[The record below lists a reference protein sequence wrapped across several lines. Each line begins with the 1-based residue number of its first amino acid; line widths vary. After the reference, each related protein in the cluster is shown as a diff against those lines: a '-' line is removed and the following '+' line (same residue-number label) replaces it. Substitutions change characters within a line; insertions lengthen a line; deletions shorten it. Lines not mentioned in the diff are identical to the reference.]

1 MSPLNKQTVNSVT
14 VPASWFLVVFPRF
27 NFTSHVFVDTCFGTF
42 VCLLHTEGISLEEV
56 EQTSHDIVSPTRH
69 EAFFAE
75 INAALYIKRFF
86 LVVSVLRSV
95 CRRHSDTHEDL
106 RLEQSTRVYVILHV
120 IIVTSRSTYH

>member
-14 VPASWFLVVFPRF
+14 IPASWFLVAFRRF
-27 NFTSHVFVDTCFGTF
+27 HFTSHVFVDTCFGTF

-56 EQTSHDIVSPTRH
+56 EQASHDIVSPTRR

-75 INAALYIKRFF
+75 INAVLDIKRFF
-86 LVVSVLRSV
+86 LKISVRCSV
-95 CRRHSDTHEDL
+95 CRRHSDTHENL
-106 RLEQSTRVYVILHV
+106 RLEQSTRVYVILHI